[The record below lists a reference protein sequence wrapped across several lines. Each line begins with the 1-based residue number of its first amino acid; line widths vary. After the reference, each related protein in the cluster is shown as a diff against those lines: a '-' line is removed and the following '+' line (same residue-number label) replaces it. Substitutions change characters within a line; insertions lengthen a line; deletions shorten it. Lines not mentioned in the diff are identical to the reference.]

1 MYSLVMIMWPCWC
14 TAVQISAVALA
25 EAATVSPLSPPP
37 PPATNTTGQHK
48 PGVSSISDDCRGV
61 VTPWAPH
68 QTSSR
73 SSTPLTLVTWHS
85 AGCGGWGGCAGS
97 PTWPGWR
104 HVLARQC
111 GPGLWSVVCCPPWS
125 SLINRQ
131 GLGTAFRATLATDRH
146 LVTHNTVCCL
156 ASNHSGQSN
165 WKQWMGQKA
174 H

>member
-1 MYSLVMIMWPCWC
+1 MYSLVMIMCLCWC

-37 PPATNTTGQHK
+37 PPGPAHWAAPAWGNQHQWWLQ
-48 PGVSSISDDCRGV
+48 GSCHTLG
-61 VTPWAPH
+61 
-68 QTSSR
+68 TSSDQQQEQH
-73 SSTPLTLVTWHS
+73 PLTLVTWHS

-146 LVTHNTVCCL
+146 LVTHNSVCCL